1 MASAQTLC
9 APPSFQPIA
18 QLPGKQER
26 VWFDFGWFINPATL
40 SGEPSCDGD
49 DVIRNSVICFLTL
62 ELPWFFPLPSLIVP
76 IPLDPVSP
84 RLLWDG
90 FAGSRKR
97 VEQMS
102 EPGDPGLVSSS
113 TGAPCSRLLLSPC
126 SSRPRHVARSFE
138 ATRWSRL
145 LPLQPSRRHP
155 MEERPGGGE
164 VRRASPARSH
174 TKNFPPALPPRG
186 LPFTPHLPRQVSRGQ
201 PWCLG
206 S

>member
-76 IPLDPVSP
+76 ILLDPVSP
-84 RLLWDG
+84 GSVWDG

-97 VEQMS
+97 VGYMP
-102 EPGDPGLVSSS
+102 EPGGPGLVSSS
-113 TGAPCSRLLLSPC
+113 MGAPCSRLLLSPC

-145 LPLQPSRRHP
+145 LPLQPSWRHP
-155 MEERPGGGE
+155 MEERPGGGRSE
-164 VRRASPARSH
+164 GHRPHGHTLKTFPLHCHPGDFHLRLTCRGRCPVGSP
-174 TKNFPPALPPRG
+174 G
-186 LPFTPHLPRQVSRGQ
+186 V
-201 PWCLG
+201 
-206 S
+206 